1 MPLYFSQEA
10 HLVGMAIYDGTFS
23 NTLIEG
29 NGLLGQK
36 LLEKGYKI
44 YNPSTYKDENNQSI
58 TSLTIDRES
67 K

>member
-1 MPLYFSQEA
+1 MLLEKLTGNYR
-10 HLVGMAIYDGTFS
+10 
-23 NTLIEG
+23 LIEG